1 MKILCNKSIL
11 NRLSRSNSSI
21 PFYTWLPS
29 VYFFPTFLPSL
40 MIPWKSWVVQKFWC
54 PAESWLVI
62 MNSESKWI
70 RYSYI
75 RNSPTQIIWTKLR
88 PGDDQMTM
96 ADQSLG
102 SSQAANFEMYHFFWE
117 YQDFLKKIQV
127 ATLTRPKKWN
137 FIQNFYTYQMFKRKK
152 RRLWHIADSGWISNG
167 TPRH

>member
-1 MKILCNKSIL
+1 MSLKSSESSFLETYCCQRFTGGSLLFLNSWEPIRFSVWTRLALDMSSRRLKVPLLELPKSPGDAFSLVTIKDLRRFRKKLQKVLSDRIMKILCNKSIL

-75 RNSPTQIIWTKLR
+75 RNSPT
-88 PGDDQMTM
+88 P
-96 ADQSLG
+96 
-102 SSQAANFEMYHFFWE
+102 N
-117 YQDFLKKIQV
+117 
-127 ATLTRPKKWN
+127 
-137 FIQNFYTYQMFKRKK
+137 
-152 RRLWHIADSGWISNG
+152 
-167 TPRH
+167 